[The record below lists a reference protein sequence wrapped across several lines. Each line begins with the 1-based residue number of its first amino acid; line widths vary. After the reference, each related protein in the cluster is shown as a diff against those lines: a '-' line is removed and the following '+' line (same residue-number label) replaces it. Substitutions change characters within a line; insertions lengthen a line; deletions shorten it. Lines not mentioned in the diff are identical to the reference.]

1 MFAENP
7 EASASLNRKEIRPTL
22 QGNRQPH
29 EVRLKLNM
37 INRITRFAAMST
49 IITSLASIA
58 LAQQVRVYSEGGA
71 WVQEITGSLAGA
83 RNLHVKVDMGSVRVQ
98 GSSQAEI
105 TYVIRNR
112 SYDSGEQQSRREFE
126 AYKISASTRGDTA
139 LVVGNWQG
147 GRHKICSSEF
157 VVNVPKDLDL
167 AKLETSGGGITVTGI
182 SGRVEAES
190 GGGKVRVDD
199 IGGSVHAETG
209 GDNIEIGTVAGDVHL
224 ETGGGKITINNAKG
238 KVSASTGGG
247 NILLIS
253 GMQGATLEAGGG
265 NIEVRK
271 CGGGLKV
278 STGGGNIEL
287 GDIAGPVEI
296 ETGGGS
302 IRLASAKGVVR
313 AETGA
318 GRIELNGVS
327 SARAETGAGG
337 ITVRFVRASGDQTDS
352 SLETSAG
359 DIVVYLTADVAV
371 SVRASIDLAN
381 GHAIHSDFNDI
392 HVSSE
397 GGDWPGPRT
406 MTAEGNL
413 NGGGPTLKVRTTTGN
428 IQILRASR

>member
-1 MFAENP
+1 MFREELFRN
-7 EASASLNRKEIRPTL
+7 ESGASASQNRKEIQPAL

-29 EVRLKLNM
+29 EVRLKLTM
-37 INRITRFAAMST
+37 INRITKFAAMFALVA
-49 IITSLASIA
+49 SLASIA
-58 LAQQVRVYSEGGA
+58 LAQQVRVYSDGGA

-112 SYDSGEQQSRREFE
+112 SYDSGEQQSRREFD

-139 LVVGNWQG
+139 MVVGNWQG

-157 VVNVPKDLDL
+157 VINVPKDLDF
-167 AKLETSGGGITVTGI
+167 AKLETSGGG
-182 SGRVEAES
+182 
-190 GGGKVRVDD
+190 
-199 IGGSVHAETG
+199 
-209 GDNIEIGTVAGDVHL
+209 
-224 ETGGGKITINNAKG
+224 
-238 KVSASTGGG
+238 
-247 NILLIS
+247 
-253 GMQGATLEAGGG
+253 
-265 NIEVRK
+265 NIEVRQ

-302 IRLASAKGVVR
+302 IRLASAKGAVR

-327 SARAETGAGG
+327 TARAETGAGG
-337 ITVRFVRASGDQTDS
+337 ITARFVRASGDQSDS

-359 DIVVYLTADVAV
+359 DIIVYLTPDVAI

-381 GHAIHSDFNDI
+381 GHAIHTDFNDI
-392 HVSSE
+392 RVTSE

-406 MTAEGNL
+406 MTAEGKL
-413 NGGGPTLKVRTTTGN
+413 NGGGPTLKVRTATGN